1 MDPDPRMDIAVLIYV
16 FNDARTSIQLA
27 VTPWGNTKFA
37 HQNDQYLVA
46 SVHYD

>member
-16 FNDARTSIQLA
+16 FNDACTSIQFA
-27 VTPWGNTKFA
+27 HTPQGNTKFA
-37 HQNDQYLVA
+37 HQNDQYLAA